1 MAYRLT
7 LSGSWSLGGEGRN
20 AQSSARINQAST
32 PKKATR
38 RTKRKSF
45 HGPQD
50 IEDLRSGEDMIIAL
64 LLKLRCPCSMKKKC
78 EEVNDEAEMREAV
91 QVCIVARITK
101 KSPGKAILRHWK
113 FHYFP

>member
-1 MAYRLT
+1 
-7 LSGSWSLGGEGRN
+7 LSGSSSLGGEGRN

-50 IEDLRSGEDMIIAL
+50 IENLVSGEDMRNAL
-64 LLKLRCPCSMKKKC
+64 LLKLRCQCSMKR
-78 EEVNDEAEMREAV
+78 EEVNDEAKMREAV
-91 QVCIVARITK
+91 QVCILAPITK
-101 KSPGKAILRHWK
+101 RSPGKAILRHWK
-113 FHYFP
+113 FHYFS